1 MLVAQSCPTLCEP
14 WTVKNPTRVPG
25 PWDFPGKITGV
36 GCHFLLHVYH
46 FHIFTKYKIISGAI
60 LSQGPSVYWL
70 LPLTFNIVPEG
81 ISNAKSQERKTKG
94 I

>member
-36 GCHFLLHVYH
+36 GCHFLLKGNFLTQRSNLGLLRCRHLLYH
-46 FHIFTKYKIISGAI
+46 
-60 LSQGPSVYWL
+60 LSH
-70 LPLTFNIVPEG
+70 EG
-81 ISNAKSQERKTKG
+81 SHLAWGWRVSSKQEQTQTAH
-94 I
+94 